1 MPLRRG
7 VVLLLVGAVG
17 LASCATGGFKPPS
30 PPPGYAPVVLW
41 GDSFGV
47 GVSPYLPYV
56 ERVHGGTSPC
66 QWVNEI
72 GETPAPAVAVLLFVG
87 NGMTTCD
94 WPAAVQAI
102 TESLQ
107 SRGSRVIWVAAP
119 KRLVDDL
126 HLAVNTVLAPYGPTR
141 LPADSVGG
149 DVYLPQYREPDGWHL
164 NRDGDERFA
173 QAIKQAV
180 G

>member
-1 MPLRRG
+1 MYTRR
-7 VVLLLVGAVG
+7 VVLLFVGAVA
-17 LASCATGGFKPPS
+17 LAACATGGLKPP
-30 PPPGYAPVVLW
+30 PPSPVVLW
-41 GDSFGV
+41 GDSFGE

-66 QWVNEI
+66 HWVDEI
-72 GETPAPAVAVLLFVG
+72 VNTPAPGVAVLLFVG
-87 NGMTTCD
+87 NGMATCN

-102 TESLQ
+102 TDSLQ

-119 KRLVDDL
+119 KRLIDDL
-126 HLAVNTVLAPYGPTR
+126 HLAVNSVLAPYGPTYG
-141 LPADSVGG
+141 PADSVGG

-164 NRDGDERFA
+164 NREGDELFA
-173 QAIKQAV
+173 NAIRQAV